1 MLNQKSYA
9 TGLLATSP
17 HTVSVESTER
27 GDEVSV
33 RVNWDRTPV
42 SVHHE
47 QQDVLEALILHLRNS
62 FGVRKRSLVM
72 KDRDEGGYLFFIY
85 QPCNPRWILE
95 FKEPMPNEMEEE

>member
-1 MLNQKSYA
+1 VPL
-9 TGLLATSP
+9 
-17 HTVSVESTER
+17 
-27 GDEVSV
+27 

-42 SVHHE
+42 SVHHDN
-47 QQDVLEALILHLRNS
+47 QDVLEELILHLRNT

-95 FKEPMPNEMEEE
+95 FEEQTPKVQEDE

>member
-1 MLNQKSYA
+1 M
-9 TGLLATSP
+9 P
-17 HTVSVESTER
+17 
-27 GDEVSV
+27 V

-47 QQDVLEALILHLRNS
+47 ERDVLEELILHLRNS

-72 KDRDEGGYLFFIY
+72 VDREEGGFLFFLY

-95 FKEPMPNEMEEE
+95 YEESNTNVNMEE

>member
-1 MLNQKSYA
+1 
-9 TGLLATSP
+9 
-17 HTVSVESTER
+17 
-27 GDEVSV
+27 V

-47 QQDVLEALILHLRNS
+47 ERDVLEELILHLRNS

-72 KDRDEGGYLFFIY
+72 VDREEGGFLFFLY

-95 FKEPMPNEMEEE
+95 YEESKTNVNMEE

>member
-1 MLNQKSYA
+1 M
-9 TGLLATSP
+9 
-17 HTVSVESTER
+17 
-27 GDEVSV
+27 SV

-42 SVHHE
+42 SVHHD
-47 QQDVLEALILHLRNS
+47 QGDVLEALILHLRNK

-95 FKEPMPNEMEEE
+95 FEEMILKVMEDE